1 MNMLKNPRGKE
12 KWQKKR
18 RKREDA
24 GKLSPDNV
32 LTAKMLGGFSLQ
44 YQNREIVLDRN
55 TLSKTTQLLQIL
67 LLAGKEGVA
76 KTSLID
82 ALYGR
87 DDSVENK
94 NGSLNNT
101 IFRMR
106 KQLKAAGLPESNF
119 VVIKSG
125 MCYWDERIPVS
136 VDALEFSEKARQAR
150 LADTLEEQLRD
161 CVAACRMYTGEFL
174 PSMIGED
181 WVSVR
186 NAACREQYFYC
197 MNEACRELMSRER
210 YEELVE
216 LAHAAAE
223 IYPFEEWQEWEID
236 GLIALARFKEA
247 MEVYERTTKKTLDE
261 FGLAPSP
268 EMLKRF
274 RIMGERMSQ
283 AAGAIDDIRHRL
295 VEKEKK
301 RGAYF
306 CTFPSFVDIYHVF
319 SRIMERKGISV
330 FIMLCTLK
338 NQKNQVCG
346 DEMGKDREASHQL
359 SEAIRISLRSGD
371 FYTRYNYSQ
380 YLIMLSEIQQENC
393 SVVSHRIDQNFQKME
408 ETTGYYIDFYVASIA
423 EICEEEKPKPEK
435 KFKEKKNM
443 WK

>member
-1 MNMLKNPRGKE
+1 MEEE
-12 KWQKKR
+12 KKKT
-18 RKREDA
+18 EDA

>member
-1 MNMLKNPRGKE
+1 MAEE
-12 KWQKKR
+12 KKKT
-18 RKREDA
+18 EDA

-423 EICEEEKPKPEK
+423 EICKEEKPKPEK

>member
-1 MNMLKNPRGKE
+1 MAEE
-12 KWQKKR
+12 KKKT
-18 RKREDA
+18 EDA

-150 LADTLEEQLRD
+150 LADTLEERLRD

-346 DEMGKDREASHQL
+346 DEMGKDREVSHQL

-371 FYTRYNYSQ
+371 FYTSYNYSQ

-393 SVVSHRIDQNFQKME
+393 SVVSHRIDKNFHKME

>member
-1 MNMLKNPRGKE
+1 MAEEKNI
-12 KWQKKR
+12 
-18 RKREDA
+18 
-24 GKLSPDNV
+24 LS
-32 LTAKMLGGFSLQ
+32 AKMLGGFSLQ

-67 LLAGKEGVA
+67 LLHGREGVA

-87 DDSVENK
+87 DDEVENK

-106 KQLKAAGLPESNF
+106 KQLKAAGLPESSYM
-119 VVIKSG
+119 VIRSG
-125 MCYWDERIPVS
+125 MCYWEDSIPVK
-136 VDALEFSEKARQAR
+136 VDALEFGEKVRSAR
-150 LADTLEEQLRD
+150 LAEDPEEKLKD
-161 CVAACRMYTGEFL
+161 CIAACRMYTGEFL

-186 NAACREQYFYC
+186 NTAYREQYFYC
-197 MNEACRELMSRER
+197 LNEACHDLMIKER

-223 IYPFEEWQEWEID
+223 IYPFEEWQIWEID
-236 GLIALARFKEA
+236 GLIALSRFKEA
-247 MEVYERTTKKTLDE
+247 MEVYERTTRRTLDE
-261 FGLAPSP
+261 LGLAPSP

-283 AAGAIDDIRHRL
+283 AAGAIEDIRQRL

-301 RGAYF
+301 KGAYF

-319 SRIMERKGISV
+319 GRIMERKGISV

-338 NQKNQVCG
+338 NSRDQVCG
-346 DEMGKDREASHQL
+346 EEEGKDRKVSHLL
-359 SEAIRISLRSGD
+359 SDAVRTSLRSGD

-393 SVVSHRIDQNFQKME
+393 SIVSHRIEQNFQKME
-408 ETTGYYIDFYVASIA
+408 GTKGYYIDFYVASIA
-423 EICEEEKPKPEK
+423 EICEEEEPEKPEK

>member
-1 MNMLKNPRGKE
+1 MAEE
-12 KWQKKR
+12 KKKT
-18 RKREDA
+18 EDA

-94 NGSLNNT
+94 KGSLNNT

-346 DEMGKDREASHQL
+346 DEMGKDREVSHQL

-408 ETTGYYIDFYVASIA
+408 ETTGYYIDFYVASIS

>member
-1 MNMLKNPRGKE
+1 MAEE
-12 KWQKKR
+12 KKKT
-18 RKREDA
+18 EDA

-346 DEMGKDREASHQL
+346 DEMGKDREASYQL

>member
-1 MNMLKNPRGKE
+1 MEEE
-12 KWQKKR
+12 KKKT
-18 RKREDA
+18 EDA

-223 IYPFEEWQEWEID
+223 IYPFEEWQKWEID

>member
-1 MNMLKNPRGKE
+1 MAEE
-12 KWQKKR
+12 KKKT
-18 RKREDA
+18 EDA

-161 CVAACRMYTGEFL
+161 CVVACRMYTGEFL

-261 FGLAPSP
+261 LGLAPSP

-346 DEMGKDREASHQL
+346 DEMGKDREASYQL

-393 SVVSHRIDQNFQKME
+393 SIVSHRIDQNFQKME

-423 EICEEEKPKPEK
+423 EICKEEKPKPEK

>member
-1 MNMLKNPRGKE
+1 MAEE
-12 KWQKKR
+12 KKKT
-18 RKREDA
+18 EDA

-346 DEMGKDREASHQL
+346 DEMGKDREVSHQL

-371 FYTRYNYSQ
+371 FYTRYNDSQ

-393 SVVSHRIDQNFQKME
+393 SVVSHRIDQNFQKMK

>member
-1 MNMLKNPRGKE
+1 MAEE
-12 KWQKKR
+12 KKKT
-18 RKREDA
+18 EDA

-161 CVAACRMYTGEFL
+161 CV
-174 PSMIGED
+174 
-181 WVSVR
+181 
-186 NAACREQYFYC
+186 AACREQYFYC

-346 DEMGKDREASHQL
+346 DEMGKDREASYQL

-393 SVVSHRIDQNFQKME
+393 SIVSHRIDQNFQKME

>member
-1 MNMLKNPRGKE
+1 MAEE
-12 KWQKKR
+12 KKKT
-18 RKREDA
+18 EDA

-283 AAGAIDDIRHRL
+283 AAGALDDIRHRL

-306 CTFPSFVDIYHVF
+306 CTFPSFVVIYHVF

-346 DEMGKDREASHQL
+346 DEMGRDREASHQL

>member
-1 MNMLKNPRGKE
+1 MAEE
-12 KWQKKR
+12 KKKT
-18 RKREDA
+18 EDA

-306 CTFPSFVDIYHVF
+306 CTFPSFVDIYHVS

-346 DEMGKDREASHQL
+346 DEMGKDREVSHQL

-393 SVVSHRIDQNFQKME
+393 SVVSHRIDQNFQKMK

>member
-1 MNMLKNPRGKE
+1 MAEE
-12 KWQKKR
+12 KKKT
-18 RKREDA
+18 EDA

-306 CTFPSFVDIYHVF
+306 CTFPSGVDIYHVF

-346 DEMGKDREASHQL
+346 DEMGKDREVSHQL

-393 SVVSHRIDQNFQKME
+393 SVVSHRIDQNFQKMK

>member
-1 MNMLKNPRGKE
+1 MTEE
-12 KWQKKR
+12 KKKT
-18 RKREDA
+18 EDA
-24 GKLSPDNV
+24 GKQSRDGI

-44 YQNREIVLDRN
+44 YQGREIVLDRN
-55 TLSKTTQLLQIL
+55 TLSKTTQLLQML
-67 LLAGKEGVA
+67 LLGGKEGVA

-125 MCYWDERIPVS
+125 MCYWDEAIPVS

-150 LADTLEEQLRD
+150 LADSPEERLSC

-197 MNEACRELMSRER
+197 MNEACHELMSGER

-223 IYPFEEWQEWEID
+223 IYPFEEWQVWEID

-247 MEVYERTTKKTLDE
+247 MEVYERITKKTLDE
-261 FGLAPSP
+261 LGLAPSP

-283 AAGAIDDIRHRL
+283 AAGALDDIRHRL

-338 NQKNQVCG
+338 NEKNQVCG
-346 DEMGKDREASHQL
+346 NEMGKDREVSHLL
-359 SEAIRISLRSGD
+359 SDAIRTSLRSGD

-393 SVVSHRIDQNFQKME
+393 AIVSHRIDQNFQKVE
-408 ETTGYYIDFYVASIA
+408 GTAGYYIDFYVASIA
-423 EICEEEKPKPEK
+423 EICEEEQPKPEK

>member
-1 MNMLKNPRGKE
+1 MAEE
-12 KWQKKR
+12 KKKT
-18 RKREDA
+18 EDA

-174 PSMIGED
+174 PSMIVED

-346 DEMGKDREASHQL
+346 DEMGKDREVSHQL

>member
-1 MNMLKNPRGKE
+1 MAEE
-12 KWQKKR
+12 KKKT
-18 RKREDA
+18 EDA

-150 LADTLEEQLRD
+150 LADTLEAQLRD

-261 FGLAPSP
+261 LGLAPSP

-346 DEMGKDREASHQL
+346 DEMGKDREASYQL

-393 SVVSHRIDQNFQKME
+393 SIVSHRIDQNFQKME

-423 EICEEEKPKPEK
+423 EICKEEKPKPEK

>member
-1 MNMLKNPRGKE
+1 M
-12 KWQKKR
+12 
-18 RKREDA
+18 
-24 GKLSPDNV
+24 
-32 LTAKMLGGFSLQ
+32 
-44 YQNREIVLDRN
+44 
-55 TLSKTTQLLQIL
+55 
-67 LLAGKEGVA
+67 A

-106 KQLKAAGLPESNF
+106 RQLKVAGLPESNY
-119 VVIKSG
+119 VVIRSG
-125 MCYWDERIPVS
+125 MCYWDESIPVS
-136 VDALEFSEKARQAR
+136 IDALEFGEKARQAR
-150 LADTLEEQLRD
+150 LADNLEKRLNYCIE
-161 CVAACRMYTGEFL
+161 ACRIYTGEFL

-181 WVSVR
+181 WVTVR
-186 NAACREQYFYC
+186 NAAYREQYFYC
-197 MNEACRELMSRER
+197 MNEACQELMTRER

-261 FGLAPSP
+261 LGLAPSP

-346 DEMGKDREASHQL
+346 DEKGKDREVSHQL

-393 SVVSHRIDQNFQKME
+393 SIVSHRIDQNFQKME

>member
-1 MNMLKNPRGKE
+1 MAEE
-12 KWQKKR
+12 KKKT
-18 RKREDA
+18 EDA

-119 VVIKSG
+119 GVIKSG
-125 MCYWDERIPVS
+125 RCYWDERIPVS

-210 YEELVE
+210 YEELVD

-261 FGLAPSP
+261 LGLAPSP

-393 SVVSHRIDQNFQKME
+393 SIVSHRIDQNFQKME

>member
-1 MNMLKNPRGKE
+1 MAEE
-12 KWQKKR
+12 KKKT
-18 RKREDA
+18 EDA

-125 MCYWDERIPVS
+125 MCYWDERIQVS

-423 EICEEEKPKPEK
+423 EICKEEKPKPEK

>member
-1 MNMLKNPRGKE
+1 MAEE
-12 KWQKKR
+12 KKKT
-18 RKREDA
+18 EDA

-346 DEMGKDREASHQL
+346 DEMGKDREASYQL

-393 SVVSHRIDQNFQKME
+393 SIVSHRIDQNFQKME

>member
-1 MNMLKNPRGKE
+1 MAEE
-12 KWQKKR
+12 KKKT
-18 RKREDA
+18 EDA

-301 RGAYF
+301 RGADF

-346 DEMGKDREASHQL
+346 DEMGKDREVSHQL

-393 SVVSHRIDQNFQKME
+393 SVVSHRIDQNFQKMK

>member
-1 MNMLKNPRGKE
+1 MAEE
-12 KWQKKR
+12 KKKT
-18 RKREDA
+18 EDA

-44 YQNREIVLDRN
+44 YQNREIVLHRN

-295 VEKEKK
+295 VEIEKK

-346 DEMGKDREASHQL
+346 DEMGKDREASYQL

-393 SVVSHRIDQNFQKME
+393 SIVSHRIDQNFQKME

>member
-1 MNMLKNPRGKE
+1 MAEE
-12 KWQKKR
+12 KKKT
-18 RKREDA
+18 EDA

-150 LADTLEEQLRD
+150 LADTLEERLRD

-319 SRIMERKGISV
+319 SRIM
-330 FIMLCTLK
+330 
-338 NQKNQVCG
+338 
-346 DEMGKDREASHQL
+346 
-359 SEAIRISLRSGD
+359 
-371 FYTRYNYSQ
+371 
-380 YLIMLSEIQQENC
+380 
-393 SVVSHRIDQNFQKME
+393 
-408 ETTGYYIDFYVASIA
+408 
-423 EICEEEKPKPEK
+423 
-435 KFKEKKNM
+435 
-443 WK
+443 

>member
-1 MNMLKNPRGKE
+1 MEEE
-12 KWQKKR
+12 KKKT
-18 RKREDA
+18 EDA

-223 IYPFEEWQEWEID
+223 IYPFEEWQKWEID

-393 SVVSHRIDQNFQKME
+393 SIVSHRIDQNFQKME

>member
-1 MNMLKNPRGKE
+1 MAEE
-12 KWQKKR
+12 KKKT
-18 RKREDA
+18 EDA

-261 FGLAPSP
+261 LGLAPSP

-346 DEMGKDREASHQL
+346 DEMGKDREASYQL

-393 SVVSHRIDQNFQKME
+393 SIVSHRIDQNFQKME

-423 EICEEEKPKPEK
+423 EICKEEKPKPEK

>member
-1 MNMLKNPRGKE
+1 MAEE
-12 KWQKKR
+12 KKKT
-18 RKREDA
+18 EDA

-67 LLAGKEGVA
+67 LLSGKEGVA

-106 KQLKAAGLPESNF
+106 KQLKASGLPESNY

-125 MCYWDERIPVS
+125 MCYWDEAVQVR
-136 VDALEFSEKARQAR
+136 VDALEFGKKAQQAR
-150 LADTLEEQLRD
+150 LADSLEERLNC
-161 CVAACRMYTGEFL
+161 CVEACRMYTGEFL

-181 WVSVR
+181 WVAVR
-186 NAACREQYFYC
+186 NTAYREQYFYC
-197 MNEACRELMSRER
+197 MNEACHELMTRER
-210 YEELVE
+210 YEELVD

-223 IYPFEEWQEWEID
+223 IYPFEEWQVWEID

-261 FGLAPSP
+261 LGLAPSP

-283 AAGAIDDIRHRL
+283 AAGAIDDIRQRL
-295 VEKEKK
+295 IEKEKK
-301 RGAYF
+301 KGAYF

-338 NQKNQVCG
+338 NQKDQVCG
-346 DEMGKDREASHQL
+346 DEEGRDRQVSHLL
-359 SEAIRISLRSGD
+359 SDAIRTSLRSGD

-393 SVVSHRIDQNFQKME
+393 AIVSHRIDQNFQKLE
-408 ETTGYYIDFYVASIA
+408 EAKGYRIDFYVASIA
-423 EICEEEKPKPEK
+423 EICEEEEKPEK

>member
-1 MNMLKNPRGKE
+1 MAEE
-12 KWQKKR
+12 KKKT
-18 RKREDA
+18 EDA

-125 MCYWDERIPVS
+125 MCYLDERIPVS

-150 LADTLEEQLRD
+150 LADTLEERLRD

-346 DEMGKDREASHQL
+346 DEMGKDREVSHQL

>member
-1 MNMLKNPRGKE
+1 M
-12 KWQKKR
+12 
-18 RKREDA
+18 
-24 GKLSPDNV
+24 
-32 LTAKMLGGFSLQ
+32 
-44 YQNREIVLDRN
+44 
-55 TLSKTTQLLQIL
+55 
-67 LLAGKEGVA
+67 
-76 KTSLID
+76 
-82 ALYGR
+82 
-87 DDSVENK
+87 
-94 NGSLNNT
+94 
-101 IFRMR
+101 
-106 KQLKAAGLPESNF
+106 
-119 VVIKSG
+119 
-125 MCYWDERIPVS
+125 S

-186 NAACREQYFYC
+186 NASYREQYFYC

-210 YEELVE
+210 YEELVD

-261 FGLAPSP
+261 LGLAPSP

-295 VEKEKK
+295 VEKEKN

-346 DEMGKDREASHQL
+346 DEKGKDREVSHQL

-393 SVVSHRIDQNFQKME
+393 SIVSHRIDQNFQKME

>member
-1 MNMLKNPRGKE
+1 MAEE
-12 KWQKKR
+12 KKKT
-18 RKREDA
+18 EDA

-247 MEVYERTTKKTLDE
+247 MEV
-261 FGLAPSP
+261 
-268 EMLKRF
+268 
-274 RIMGERMSQ
+274 
-283 AAGAIDDIRHRL
+283 
-295 VEKEKK
+295 
-301 RGAYF
+301 
-306 CTFPSFVDIYHVF
+306 
-319 SRIMERKGISV
+319 
-330 FIMLCTLK
+330 
-338 NQKNQVCG
+338 
-346 DEMGKDREASHQL
+346 
-359 SEAIRISLRSGD
+359 
-371 FYTRYNYSQ
+371 
-380 YLIMLSEIQQENC
+380 
-393 SVVSHRIDQNFQKME
+393 
-408 ETTGYYIDFYVASIA
+408 
-423 EICEEEKPKPEK
+423 
-435 KFKEKKNM
+435 
-443 WK
+443 

>member
-1 MNMLKNPRGKE
+1 MAEE
-12 KWQKKR
+12 KKKT
-18 RKREDA
+18 EDA
-24 GKLSPDNV
+24 EKLSPDNV

-393 SVVSHRIDQNFQKME
+393 SIVSHRIDQNFQKME